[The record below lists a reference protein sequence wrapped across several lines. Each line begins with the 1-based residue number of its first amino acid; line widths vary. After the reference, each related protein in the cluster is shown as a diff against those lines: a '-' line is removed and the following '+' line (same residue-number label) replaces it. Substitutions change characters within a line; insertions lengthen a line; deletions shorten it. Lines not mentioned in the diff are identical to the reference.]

1 MERTSS
7 HELLDKWM
15 FSPDYYGFPYPLFV
29 TACHMGVQWGL
40 SALTLTVFKG
50 LRSKNRPA
58 SKDYV

>member
-1 MERTSS
+1 
-7 HELLDKWM
+7 M